1 MISELDV
8 HEDHVIDVDT
18 FEDELGFCL
27 FVSYVEIYS
36 EFIYDLLGDK
46 PEGGRQRPCLK
57 LAADKHGNQYIKG
70 LREVQVHS
78 AKEAFDLLRI
88 GLCHRHI
95 AETSLN
101 HNSSRGHTLYTIKL
115 VRMKKGLTKPSV
127 ARVNRITIVDLAGSE
142 RSSKTKAHGERIKE
156 AGSINTSLLTLGRC
170 IETLR
175 SNQNK
180 KMQYQRQIVPFRDS
194 KLTMLL
200 QSHFIER
207 ESLEGRIIMITNISS
222 TSTVYNET
230 SHVLKFSAIASKVTD
245 YMPLGSHF
253 ITY

>member
-180 KMQYQRQIVPFRDS
+180 
-194 KLTMLL
+194 
-200 QSHFIER
+200 
-207 ESLEGRIIMITNISS
+207 
-222 TSTVYNET
+222 
-230 SHVLKFSAIASKVTD
+230 
-245 YMPLGSHF
+245 
-253 ITY
+253 